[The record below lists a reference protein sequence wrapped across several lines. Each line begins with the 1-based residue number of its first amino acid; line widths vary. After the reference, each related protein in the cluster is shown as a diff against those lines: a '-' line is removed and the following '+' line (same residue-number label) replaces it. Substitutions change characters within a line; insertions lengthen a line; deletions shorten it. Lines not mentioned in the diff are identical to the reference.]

1 VWDPKIGLIPSNFVG
16 ILVGKKI
23 DVVTYDKTNYKKE
36 KKKKMTKQ
44 KTADQAWFISGWA
57 WSPD

>member
-36 KKKKMTKQ
+36 KKRK
-44 KTADQAWFISGWA
+44 
-57 WSPD
+57 